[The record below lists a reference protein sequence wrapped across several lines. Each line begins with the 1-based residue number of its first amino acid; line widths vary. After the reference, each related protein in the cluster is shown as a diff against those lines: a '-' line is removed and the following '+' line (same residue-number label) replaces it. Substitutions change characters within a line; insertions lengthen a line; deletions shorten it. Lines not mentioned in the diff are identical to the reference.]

1 IYIFLDKEL
10 VMEEL
15 YYFVQVATLLSF
27 SQVAQSMG
35 VSQPAVSQKIKSLEK
50 KMGCQLFFRFGKRV
64 MLTPEGKLFLAYA
77 ENAILAFNTISKTL
91 TDKTIKQLTLA
102 GDEHFLS
109 ILLKT
114 LSDLDVQA
122 IEITNSRQVIELIE
136 NDTYDIGVLWGN
148 HSLPGLHRVELSS
161 NRLVLAGSKRLINTY
176 RTSGTL
182 HLIRYDVA
190 GAYKNFLE
198 NFIQTVGLTPTRVT
212 TYNNLNLIK
221 KAMLEEI
228 GLAVISTDIIYDELH
243 DGSLEICEFPE
254 TTLSIKNA
262 MIYKQNHPQ
271 IDQITTL
278 ISKIKQS
285 IKTKY

>member
-1 IYIFLDKEL
+1 
-10 VMEEL
+10 MEEI

>member
-1 IYIFLDKEL
+1 
-10 VMEEL
+10 MEEL

-35 VSQPAVSQKIKSLEK
+35 VSQPAVSQKIKTLEK

-77 ENAILAFNTISKTL
+77 ENAILAFDAISNTL
-91 TDKTIKQLTLA
+91 TEKTKKQLTLA

-109 ILLKT
+109 IILKAM
-114 LSDLDVQA
+114 SNLDVQA

-161 NRLVLAGSKRLINTY
+161 NRLVLAGSKRLINLY

-182 HLIRYDVA
+182 HLIRYSVA

-212 TYNNLNLIK
+212 TYNNLNLMK

-243 DGSLEICEFPE
+243 DGSLAIFEFPE

-278 ISKIKQS
+278 ITNIKQS

>member
-1 IYIFLDKEL
+1 
-10 VMEEL
+10 MEEL

-35 VSQPAVSQKIKSLEK
+35 GSQPAVSQKIKSLEK

>member
-1 IYIFLDKEL
+1 
-10 VMEEL
+10 MEEL

-198 NFIQTVGLTPTRVT
+198 NFIQTVGLTPIRVT

>member
-1 IYIFLDKEL
+1 
-10 VMEEL
+10 MEEL

-161 NRLVLAGSKRLINTY
+161 NRLVLARSKRLINTY

-198 NFIQTVGLTPTRVT
+198 NFIQTVGLTPIRVT

>member
-1 IYIFLDKEL
+1 
-10 VMEEL
+10 MEEL

-27 SQVAQSMG
+27 SQVSQSMG

>member
-1 IYIFLDKEL
+1 
-10 VMEEL
+10 MEEL

-122 IEITNSRQVIELIE
+122 IEITNSRQVIELIV

-228 GLAVISTDIIYDELH
+228 GLAVISTDIIYDELN

>member
-1 IYIFLDKEL
+1 
-10 VMEEL
+10 MEEL
-15 YYFVQVATLLSF
+15 TYFVQVATLLSF

>member
-1 IYIFLDKEL
+1 
-10 VMEEL
+10 MEEF

>member
-1 IYIFLDKEL
+1 
-10 VMEEL
+10 MEEL

-285 IKTKY
+285 IKTKSQIVK

>member
-1 IYIFLDKEL
+1 
-10 VMEEL
+10 
-15 YYFVQVATLLSF
+15 
-27 SQVAQSMG
+27 MG
-35 VSQPAVSQKIKSLEK
+35 GSQPAVSQKIKSLEK

>member
-1 IYIFLDKEL
+1 
-10 VMEEL
+10 MEEL

-161 NRLVLAGSKRLINTY
+161 NRLVLAGSKRLINAY
-176 RTSGTL
+176 KTSGTL

-212 TYNNLNLIK
+212 TYNNLNLMK

-243 DGSLEICEFPE
+243 DGSLAIFEFPE

-278 ISKIKQS
+278 ITTIKQS

>member
-1 IYIFLDKEL
+1 
-10 VMEEL
+10 MEEL

-212 TYNNLNLIK
+212 TYNNLNLMK

>member
-1 IYIFLDKEL
+1 
-10 VMEEL
+10 MEEL

-50 KMGCQLFFRFGKRV
+50 KIGCQLFFRFGKRV

>member
-1 IYIFLDKEL
+1 
-10 VMEEL
+10 
-15 YYFVQVATLLSF
+15 
-27 SQVAQSMG
+27 
-35 VSQPAVSQKIKSLEK
+35 
-50 KMGCQLFFRFGKRV
+50 
-64 MLTPEGKLFLAYA
+64 MLTPEGKLFLTYA

-91 TDKTIKQLTLA
+91 TDKTQKQLTLA

-161 NRLVLAGSKRLINTY
+161 NRLVLAGSKRLINAY
-176 RTSGTL
+176 KTSGTL

-212 TYNNLNLIK
+212 TYNNLNLMK

-243 DGSLEICEFPE
+243 DGSLAIFEFPE

-278 ISKIKQS
+278 ITTIKQS

>member
-1 IYIFLDKEL
+1 
-10 VMEEL
+10 MEEL

-228 GLAVISTDIIYDELH
+228 GLAVISTDIMYDELH

>member
-1 IYIFLDKEL
+1 
-10 VMEEL
+10 MEEL

-35 VSQPAVSQKIKSLEK
+35 VTQPAVSQKIKSLEK

-64 MLTPEGKLFLAYA
+64 MLTPEGKLFLTYA

-91 TDKTIKQLTLA
+91 TDKTKKQLTLA

-182 HLIRYDVA
+182 HLMRYDVD

-243 DGSLEICEFPE
+243 DGSLEIVEFPE

>member
-1 IYIFLDKEL
+1 
-10 VMEEL
+10 MEEL

-228 GLAVISTDIIYDELH
+228 GLAVISTDIIYNELH

>member
-1 IYIFLDKEL
+1 
-10 VMEEL
+10 EEL

>member
-1 IYIFLDKEL
+1 
-10 VMEEL
+10 MEEL
-15 YYFVQVATLLSF
+15 TYFVQVATLLSF

-64 MLTPEGKLFLAYA
+64 MLTPEGKLFLTYA

-91 TDKTIKQLTLA
+91 TDKTQKQQTLA

-161 NRLVLAGSKRLINTY
+161 NRLVLAGSKRLINAY
-176 RTSGTL
+176 KTSGTL

-212 TYNNLNLIK
+212 TYNNLNLMK

-243 DGSLEICEFPE
+243 DGSLAIFEFPE

-278 ISKIKQS
+278 ITTIKQS

>member
-1 IYIFLDKEL
+1 
-10 VMEEL
+10 MEEL

-228 GLAVISTDIIYDELH
+228 GLAVISTDIIFDELH

>member
-1 IYIFLDKEL
+1 
-10 VMEEL
+10 MEEL
-15 YYFVQVATLLSF
+15 NYFVQVATLLSF
-27 SQVAQSMG
+27 SQVAKSLG
-35 VSQPAVSQKIKSLEK
+35 VSQPAVSQKIKGLEK

-77 ENAILAFNTISKTL
+77 ENAILAFNSISKTL
-91 TDKTIKQLTLA
+91 TETTKKQLTLA

-109 ILLKT
+109 ILLKS
-114 LSDLDVQA
+114 LSELDVQA

-148 HSLPGLHRVELSS
+148 HSLPGLHRVEISS
-161 NRLVLAGSKRLINTY
+161 NRLVLAGTKQLISDY
-176 RTSGTL
+176 KTSGKL

-198 NFIQTVGLTPTRVT
+198 HFIQTVDLKPTRT
-212 TYNNLNLIK
+212 TSYNNLNLIK

-243 DGSLEICEFPE
+243 DGSLDIFEFPN

-271 IDQITTL
+271 IDKITAL
-278 ISKIKQS
+278 IATIKKS
-285 IKTKY
+285 VKTKY

>member
-1 IYIFLDKEL
+1 
-10 VMEEL
+10 MEEF

-136 NDTYDIGVLWGN
+136 NDTYDICVLWGN

>member
-1 IYIFLDKEL
+1 
-10 VMEEL
+10 MEEL

-198 NFIQTVGLTPTRVT
+198 NFIQTIGLTPTRVT

>member
-1 IYIFLDKEL
+1 
-10 VMEEL
+10 MEEL

-27 SQVAQSMG
+27 SKVAQSMG
-35 VSQPAVSQKIKSLEK
+35 GSQPAVSQKIKSLEK

>member
-1 IYIFLDKEL
+1 
-10 VMEEL
+10 MEEL

-35 VSQPAVSQKIKSLEK
+35 VSQPAVSQKIKTLEK

-77 ENAILAFNTISKTL
+77 ENAILAFDAISKTL
-91 TDKTIKQLTLA
+91 TEKTKKQLTLA

-109 ILLKT
+109 IILKAM
-114 LSDLDVQA
+114 SNLDVQA

-161 NRLVLAGSKRLINTY
+161 NRLVLAGSKRLINLY
-176 RTSGTL
+176 KTSGTL
-182 HLIRYDVA
+182 HLIRYSVA

-221 KAMLEEI
+221 KAMIEEI

-243 DGSLEICEFPE
+243 DGSLEIFEFPE
-254 TTLSIKNA
+254 ITLSIKNA

-278 ISKIKQS
+278 ITNIKQS

>member
-1 IYIFLDKEL
+1 
-10 VMEEL
+10 MEEL
-15 YYFVQVATLLSF
+15 NYFVQVATLLSF
-27 SQVAQSMG
+27 SQVAKSLG
-35 VSQPAVSQKIKSLEK
+35 VSQPAVSQKIKGLEK

-77 ENAILAFNTISKTL
+77 ENAILDFNSISRTL
-91 TDKTIKQLTLA
+91 TETTKKQLTLA

-109 ILLKT
+109 IILKS

-148 HSLPGLHRVELSS
+148 HSLPGLHRVEISS
-161 NRLVLAGSKRLINTY
+161 NRLVLAGTKRLIHDY
-176 RTSGTL
+176 KTSGKL

-190 GAYKNFLE
+190 GAYKNFLAH
-198 NFIQTVGLTPTRVT
+198 FIQTVDLKPTRT
-212 TYNNLNLIK
+212 ISYNNLNLIK

-243 DGSLEICEFPE
+243 DGSLDIFEFPNM
-254 TTLSIKNA
+254 TLSIKNA

-271 IDQITTL
+271 IDKITSLITT
-278 ISKIKQS
+278 IKKS
-285 IKTKY
+285 VKTKY